1 MDWEQPFDRMAVP
14 DDKDR
19 NREKAV
25 IEHIRLHA
33 HRISLFLFH
42 PPICYHFDFQ
52 SNHGFRELR
61 IVR

>member
-1 MDWEQPFDRMAVP
+1 MDWEHPFDRMSVP